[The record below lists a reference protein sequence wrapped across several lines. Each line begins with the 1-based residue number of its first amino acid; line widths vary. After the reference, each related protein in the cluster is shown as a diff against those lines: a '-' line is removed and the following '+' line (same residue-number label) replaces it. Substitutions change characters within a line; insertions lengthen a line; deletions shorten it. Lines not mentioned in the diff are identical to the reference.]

1 MDHGIKIAKE
11 GFDATDIPTEE
22 TKKNFIIL
30 SGVDAHKLVKAE
42 FVTGGT
48 FTHGLGKVP
57 FHYAFE
63 VDSVVTPTYFKP
75 VRARATSSQLIG
87 LPTNA
92 YVMILN
98 EGG

>member
-1 MDHGIKIAKE
+1 MDHGIKIAKA

-30 SGVDAHKLVKAE
+30 SGVDAHKLVLAA

-48 FTHGLGKVP
+48 FTHNLGKVP

-75 VRARATSSQLIG
+75 VRARANTTQIFG
-87 LPTNA
+87 LPSKA
-92 YVMILN
+92 YVMVLN